1 MNENSFNVCS
11 RCGGANPLSA
21 RYCYQCGYELK
32 SPEAPVVCT
41 KCNTVNQG
49 SANFCKRC
57 GSKLPKA
64 QTKTV
69 CPQCS
74 ASNVA
79 GATFCA
85 NCGFD
90 FTTSTMPSAVALA
103 GQLERQDQVVATN
116 AEVVSTQDKKLS
128 FKERRKLKR
137 EEEERA
143 YREELE
149 AKKQAKLAKKQAKKQ
164 PVQQQVAQPVVQP
177 QMAQYPV
184 VIQQGQVMPFVPP
197 VAQQTEVEQSKPKAK
212 KHRLKN
218 LVVLLIAL
226 VGLYL
231 VLLPEQFNLFKSFN
245 LLVYTTASVN
255 GVAMTGWDVLIA
267 VLSNFA
273 PGVTSLSTVASA
285 NVFDSIEILITAVV
299 LAFAVIQL
307 VIIVLAKLL
316 GIITG
321 KAHKGVDANAI
332 ISMLITGGAVA
343 YGYFHGVS
351 TIEYSLYSAIIPAI
365 FLLVAIFNSK
375 IKKD

>member
-103 GQLERQDQVVATN
+103 GQV
-116 AEVVSTQDKKLS
+116 
-128 FKERRKLKR
+128 
-137 EEEERA
+137 
-143 YREELE
+143 
-149 AKKQAKLAKKQAKKQ
+149 
-164 PVQQQVAQPVVQP
+164 
-177 QMAQYPV
+177 
-184 VIQQGQVMPFVPP
+184 
-197 VAQQTEVEQSKPKAK
+197 
-212 KHRLKN
+212 
-218 LVVLLIAL
+218 
-226 VGLYL
+226 
-231 VLLPEQFNLFKSFN
+231 
-245 LLVYTTASVN
+245 
-255 GVAMTGWDVLIA
+255 
-267 VLSNFA
+267 
-273 PGVTSLSTVASA
+273 
-285 NVFDSIEILITAVV
+285 
-299 LAFAVIQL
+299 
-307 VIIVLAKLL
+307 
-316 GIITG
+316 
-321 KAHKGVDANAI
+321 
-332 ISMLITGGAVA
+332 
-343 YGYFHGVS
+343 
-351 TIEYSLYSAIIPAI
+351 
-365 FLLVAIFNSK
+365 
-375 IKKD
+375 